1 MRSNPP
7 SAGTPCFV
15 IPDLIRNLTIK
26 QQTLKR
32 VQGDSSFGF
41 SLVWADPYLVIPN
54 PPCLV
59 TLNLFQGLLI
69 CSKNVIFIFQ
79 TQSNLL
85 YQDALITTT
94 GCISSLTNPVP
105 YLIYGA
111 YYVILP
117 LVTLSFWFRIFVATF
132 TSLIE
137 SESLFNAS
145 NSP

>member
-7 SAGTPCFV
+7 SAVTPCFVTPCFV

-26 QQTLKR
+26 QQTLTL
-32 VQGDSSFGF
+32 SFR
-41 SLVWADPYLVIPN
+41 P